1 MLMSRDVVLV
11 KGVVFSVVEHSDVAN
26 AHELGA
32 DEFAESTGHYL
43 AR

>member
-11 KGVVFSVVEHSDVAN
+11 RGIVISVVEHSDVVKT
-26 AHELGA
+26 HEFGA
-32 DEFAESTGHYL
+32 DEETGHYL